1 MPRKPLPKGHKI
13 TVRFNDNELY
23 EWLLKE
29 AKETEREP
37 DQQIR
42 YFLRFIKGDIAVD
55 DQDEDAEVG
64 TVDSLLRDIEH
75 DSDSNNES
83 SKKGLTSPHLH
94 GD

>member
-42 YFLRFIKGDIAVD
+42 YFLRFIKGDIITGVAGLAASVEPLQPLRVQFGGVANVD
-55 DQDEDAEVG
+55 D
-64 TVDSLLRDIEH
+64 
-75 DSDSNNES
+75 NERLAP
-83 SKKGLTSPHLH
+83 K
-94 GD
+94 